1 MITNNFIKYLLF
13 LLPWFISSILFKSS
27 TIYYESLSL
36 PFFAIPSY
44 LFGIVWTILYILIAI
59 SIFMVYENSNK
70 KYKKYLLINFIS
82 NQLFTFFFFT
92 LRNNFLS
99 LIDVIITL
107 ISAIYLYNETKIQ
120 NKKASYF
127 LIPYIVFSIYALL
140 LILSVNLLNWFK
152 SI

>member
-44 LFGIVWTILYILIAI
+44 LFGIVWTILYILISI
-59 SIFMVYENSNK
+59 SIFIVYENSNK

-99 LIDVIITL
+99 LIDVIVTL
-107 ISAIYLYNETKIQ
+107 ISAIYLYNETKLQ

-127 LIPYIVFSIYALL
+127 LIPYIIFSIYALL
-140 LILSVNLLNWFK
+140 LILSINLLN
-152 SI
+152 

>member
-1 MITNNFIKYLLF
+1 MLTNNFIKYLLF

-27 TIYYESLSL
+27 TMYYESLSL

-59 SIFMVYENSNK
+59 SIFIVYENCNK
-70 KYKKYLLINFIS
+70 EYKKYLLINFIS

-120 NKKASYF
+120 NK
-127 LIPYIVFSIYALL
+127 IH
-140 LILSVNLLNWFK
+140 
-152 SI
+152 

>member
-99 LIDVIITL
+99 LIDVITTL

-140 LILSVNLLNWFK
+140 LILSVNLLN
-152 SI
+152 

>member
-13 LLPWFISSILFKSS
+13 LIPWFISALLFKSS

-44 LFGIVWTILYILIAI
+44 LFGIVWSILYILIAI
-59 SIFMVYENSNK
+59 SIFMVYENSIK
-70 KYKKYLLINFIS
+70 EYKKYLLINFIS

-99 LIDVIITL
+99 LIDVVITL
-107 ISAIYLYNETKIQ
+107 ISAIYLYNETKLQ

-140 LILSVNLLNWFK
+140 LILSINLLN
-152 SI
+152 

>member
-44 LFGIVWTILYILIAI
+44 LFGIVWTILYILISI

-70 KYKKYLLINFIS
+70 EYKKYLLINFIS

-99 LIDVIITL
+99 LIDVIVTL

-140 LILSVNLLNWFK
+140 LILSVNLLN
-152 SI
+152 

>member
-1 MITNNFIKYLLF
+1 MLTNNFIKYLLF

-27 TIYYESLSL
+27 TMYYESLSL

-59 SIFMVYENSNK
+59 SIFIVYENSNK
-70 KYKKYLLINFIS
+70 EYKKYLLINFIS

-107 ISAIYLYNETKIQ
+107 ISAVYLYKETKIQ

-127 LIPYIVFSIYALL
+127 LIPYIIFSIYALL
-140 LILSVNLLNWFK
+140 LIFSINLLN
-152 SI
+152 

>member
-1 MITNNFIKYLLF
+1 MLTNNFIKYLLF

-27 TIYYESLSL
+27 TMYYESLSL
-36 PFFAIPSY
+36 PFFSIPSY

-59 SIFMVYENSNK
+59 SIFIVYENSNK
-70 KYKKYLLINFIS
+70 EYKKYLLINFIS

-99 LIDVIITL
+99 LIDVIVTL
-107 ISAIYLYNETKIQ
+107 ISAIYLYNETKLQ

-127 LIPYIVFSIYALL
+127 LIPYIIFSIYALL
-140 LILSVNLLNWFK
+140 LILSINILN
-152 SI
+152 

>member
-1 MITNNFIKYLLF
+1 MLSNNFIKYLLF
-13 LLPWFISSILFKSS
+13 LLPWFISAILFKSS
-27 TIYYESLSL
+27 TMYYESLSL

-70 KYKKYLLINFIS
+70 EYKKYLLINFIS

-107 ISAIYLYNETKIQ
+107 ISAIYLYKETKIQ

-127 LIPYIVFSIYALL
+127 LIPYIIFSIYALL
-140 LILSVNLLNWFK
+140 LILSINILN
-152 SI
+152 

>member
-13 LLPWFISSILFKSS
+13 LIPWFISSLLFRSN
-27 TIYYESLSL
+27 TFYYESLSL

-44 LFGIVWTILYILIAI
+44 LFGIVWTILYILISI

-70 KYKKYLLINFIS
+70 EYKKYLLTNFIS

-99 LIDVIITL
+99 LIDVIVTL
-107 ISAIYLYNETKIQ
+107 VSAIYLYNETKIQ

-127 LIPYIVFSIYALL
+127 LIPYIIFSIYALL
-140 LILSVNLLNWFK
+140 LILSINLLN
-152 SI
+152 

>member
-1 MITNNFIKYLLF
+1 MLSNNFIKYLLF
-13 LLPWFISSILFKSS
+13 LLPWFISAILFKSS
-27 TIYYESLSL
+27 TMYYESLSL

-59 SIFMVYENSNK
+59 SIFIVYENSNK
-70 KYKKYLLINFIS
+70 EYKKYLLINFIS

-107 ISAIYLYNETKIQ
+107 ISAIYLYNETKLQ

-127 LIPYIVFSIYALL
+127 LIPYIIFSIYALL
-140 LILSVNLLNWFK
+140 LILSVNLLN
-152 SI
+152 

>member
-13 LLPWFISSILFKSS
+13 LLPWFISAILFKSS

-59 SIFMVYENSNK
+59 SIFLVYENSNK
-70 KYKKYLLINFIS
+70 EYRKYLLINFIS

-127 LIPYIVFSIYALL
+127 LIPYIIFSIYALL
-140 LILSVNLLNWFK
+140 LILSVNLLN
-152 SI
+152 

>member
-13 LLPWFISSILFKSS
+13 LIPWFISSILFKSS

-36 PFFAIPSY
+36 QFFEIPSY

-59 SIFMVYENSNK
+59 SIFIVCENSNK
-70 KYKKYLLINFIS
+70 EYKKYLLINFIS

-99 LIDVIITL
+99 LIDVIVTL
-107 ISAIYLYNETKIQ
+107 ISAIYLYNETKLQ

-127 LIPYIVFSIYALL
+127 LIPYIIFSIYALL
-140 LILSVNLLNWFK
+140 LILSINILN
-152 SI
+152 

>member
-1 MITNNFIKYLLF
+1 MLTNNFIKYLLF

-27 TIYYESLSL
+27 TMYYESLSL

-99 LIDVIITL
+99 LIDVIVTL
-107 ISAIYLYNETKIQ
+107 ISAIYLYNETKLQ

-127 LIPYIVFSIYALL
+127 LIPYIIFSIYALL
-140 LILSVNLLNWFK
+140 LILSINILN
-152 SI
+152 

>member
-13 LLPWFISSILFKSS
+13 LIPWFISSLLFRSN
-27 TIYYESLSL
+27 TFYYESLSL

-44 LFGIVWTILYILIAI
+44 LFGIVWTILYILISI
-59 SIFMVYENSNK
+59 SIFTVYENSNK
-70 KYKKYLLINFIS
+70 EYKKYLLINFIS

-99 LIDVIITL
+99 LIDVIVTL
-107 ISAIYLYNETKIQ
+107 VSAIYLYNETKIQ

-127 LIPYIVFSIYALL
+127 LIPYIIFSIYALL
-140 LILSVNLLNWFK
+140 LILSINLLN
-152 SI
+152 

>member
-1 MITNNFIKYLLF
+1 MLSNNFIKYLLF
-13 LLPWFISSILFKSS
+13 LLPWFISAILFKSS

-59 SIFMVYENSNK
+59 SIFIVYENSNK
-70 KYKKYLLINFIS
+70 EYKKYLLINFIS

-99 LIDVIITL
+99 LIDVIVTL
-107 ISAIYLYNETKIQ
+107 ISAIYLYNETKLQ

-127 LIPYIVFSIYALL
+127 LIPYIIFSIYALL
-140 LILSVNLLNWFK
+140 LILSINLLN
-152 SI
+152 

>member
-13 LLPWFISSILFKSS
+13 LIPWFISSLLFRSN
-27 TIYYESLSL
+27 TFYYESLSL

-44 LFGIVWTILYILIAI
+44 LFGIVWTILYILISI

-70 KYKKYLLINFIS
+70 EYKKYLLINFIS

-99 LIDVIITL
+99 LIDVIVTL
-107 ISAIYLYNETKIQ
+107 VSAIYLYNETKIQ

-127 LIPYIVFSIYALL
+127 LIPYIIFSIYALL
-140 LILSVNLLNWFK
+140 LILSINLLN
-152 SI
+152 

>member
-1 MITNNFIKYLLF
+1 MLTNNFIKYLLF

-27 TIYYESLSL
+27 TMYYESLSL

-70 KYKKYLLINFIS
+70 EYKKYLLINFIS

-107 ISAIYLYNETKIQ
+107 ISAVYLYKETKIQ

-127 LIPYIVFSIYALL
+127 LIPYIIFSIYALL
-140 LILSVNLLNWFK
+140 LIFSINLLN
-152 SI
+152 

>member
-1 MITNNFIKYLLF
+1 MLTNNFIKYLLF

-27 TIYYESLSL
+27 TMYYESLSL

-59 SIFMVYENSNK
+59 SIFIVYENSNK
-70 KYKKYLLINFIS
+70 EYKKYLLINFIS
-82 NQLFTFFFFT
+82 NQLFTSFFFT

-99 LIDVIITL
+99 LIDVIVTL
-107 ISAIYLYNETKIQ
+107 ISAIYLYNETKLQ

-127 LIPYIVFSIYALL
+127 LIPYIIFSIYALL
-140 LILSVNLLNWFK
+140 LILSINILN
-152 SI
+152 

>member
-1 MITNNFIKYLLF
+1 MLTNNFIKYLLF

-27 TIYYESLSL
+27 TMYYESLSL

-70 KYKKYLLINFIS
+70 EYKKYLLINFIS

-99 LIDVIITL
+99 LIDVIVTL
-107 ISAIYLYNETKIQ
+107 ISAIYLYNETKLQ

-127 LIPYIVFSIYALL
+127 LIPYIIFSIYALL
-140 LILSVNLLNWFK
+140 LILSINILN
-152 SI
+152 

>member
-70 KYKKYLLINFIS
+70 EYKKYLLINFIS

-99 LIDVIITL
+99 LIDVIVTL

-127 LIPYIVFSIYALL
+127 LIPYIAFSIYALL

-152 SI
+152 CI

>member
-13 LLPWFISSILFKSS
+13 LIPWFISALLFKSS

-44 LFGIVWTILYILIAI
+44 LFGIVWSILYILIAI
-59 SIFMVYENSNK
+59 SIFMVYENSIK
-70 KYKKYLLINFIS
+70 EYKKYLLINFIF

-99 LIDVIITL
+99 LIDVIVTL

-140 LILSVNLLNWFK
+140 LILSINLLN
-152 SI
+152 

>member
-1 MITNNFIKYLLF
+1 MLSNNFIKYLLF
-13 LLPWFISSILFKSS
+13 LLPWFISAILFKSS

-44 LFGIVWTILYILIAI
+44 LFGIVWTILYILISI
-59 SIFMVYENSNK
+59 SIFIVYENSNK

-99 LIDVIITL
+99 LIDVIVTL
-107 ISAIYLYNETKIQ
+107 ISAIYLYNETKLQ

-127 LIPYIVFSIYALL
+127 LIPYIIFSIYALL
-140 LILSVNLLNWFK
+140 LILSINLLN
-152 SI
+152 

>member
-13 LLPWFISSILFKSS
+13 LLPWFISAILFKSS

-59 SIFMVYENSNK
+59 SIFLVYENSNK
-70 KYKKYLLINFIS
+70 EYRKYLLINFIS

-107 ISAIYLYNETKIQ
+107 VSAIYLYNETKIQ

-127 LIPYIVFSIYALL
+127 LIPYITFSIYALL
-140 LILSVNLLNWFK
+140 LILSVNLLN
-152 SI
+152 

>member
-1 MITNNFIKYLLF
+1 MLTNNFIKYLLF

-27 TIYYESLSL
+27 TMYYESLSL

-59 SIFMVYENSNK
+59 SIFIVCENSNK
-70 KYKKYLLINFIS
+70 EYKKYLLINFIS

-99 LIDVIITL
+99 LIDVIVTL
-107 ISAIYLYNETKIQ
+107 ISAIYLYNETKLQ

-127 LIPYIVFSIYALL
+127 LIPYIIFSIYALL
-140 LILSVNLLNWFK
+140 LIFSINLLN
-152 SI
+152 

>member
-1 MITNNFIKYLLF
+1 MLSNNFTKYLLF
-13 LLPWFISSILFKSS
+13 LLPWFISAILFKSS
-27 TIYYESLSL
+27 TMYYESLSL

-59 SIFMVYENSNK
+59 SIFIVYENSNK
-70 KYKKYLLINFIS
+70 EYKKYLLINFIS

-107 ISAIYLYNETKIQ
+107 ISAIYLYNETKLQ

-127 LIPYIVFSIYALL
+127 LIPYIIFSIYALL
-140 LILSVNLLNWFK
+140 LILSVNLLN
-152 SI
+152 

>member
-44 LFGIVWTILYILIAI
+44 LFGIVWTILYVLISI
-59 SIFMVYENSNK
+59 SIFIVYENSDK
-70 KYKKYLLINFIS
+70 EYKKYLLINLLS

-99 LIDVIITL
+99 LIDVIVTL
-107 ISAIYLYNETKIQ
+107 VSALYLYSETKKQ

-127 LIPYIVFSIYALL
+127 LIPYIIFSIYAFLL
-140 LILSVNLLNWFK
+140 MLSINILN
-152 SI
+152 

>member
-1 MITNNFIKYLLF
+1 MLTNNFIKYLLF

-27 TIYYESLSL
+27 TMYYESLSL

-59 SIFMVYENSNK
+59 SIFIVYENINK
-70 KYKKYLLINFIS
+70 EYKKYLLINFIS

-99 LIDVIITL
+99 LIDVIVTL
-107 ISAIYLYNETKIQ
+107 IGAIYLYSETKLQ

-127 LIPYIVFSIYALL
+127 LIPYIIFSIYALL
-140 LILSVNLLNWFK
+140 LILSINILN
-152 SI
+152 

>member
-1 MITNNFIKYLLF
+1 MLTNNFIKYLLF

-27 TIYYESLSL
+27 TMYYESLSL

-59 SIFMVYENSNK
+59 SIFIVYENSNK
-70 KYKKYLLINFIS
+70 EYKKYLLINFIF

-99 LIDVIITL
+99 LIDVIVTL
-107 ISAIYLYNETKIQ
+107 ISAIYLYNETKLQ

-127 LIPYIVFSIYALL
+127 LIPYIIFSIYALL
-140 LILSVNLLNWFK
+140 LILSINLLN
-152 SI
+152 

>member
-1 MITNNFIKYLLF
+1 MLSNNFIKYLLF
-13 LLPWFISSILFKSS
+13 LLPWFISAILFKSS
-27 TIYYESLSL
+27 TMYYESLSL

-59 SIFMVYENSNK
+59 SIFIVYENSNK
-70 KYKKYLLINFIS
+70 EYKKYLLINFIS

-107 ISAIYLYNETKIQ
+107 ISAIYLYNETKLQ

-127 LIPYIVFSIYALL
+127 LIPYITFSIYALL
-140 LILSVNLLNWFK
+140 LILSVNLLN
-152 SI
+152 

>member
-13 LLPWFISSILFKSS
+13 LIPWFISSLLFRSN
-27 TIYYESLSL
+27 TFYYESLSL

-44 LFGIVWTILYILIAI
+44 LFGIVWTILYILISI

-70 KYKKYLLINFIS
+70 EYKKYLLINFIS

-99 LIDVIITL
+99 LIDVIVTL
-107 ISAIYLYNETKIQ
+107 VSAIYLYNETKLQ

-127 LIPYIVFSIYALL
+127 LIPYIIFSIYALL
-140 LILSVNLLNWFK
+140 LILSINLLN
-152 SI
+152 

>member
-70 KYKKYLLINFIS
+70 EYKKYLLINFIS

-107 ISAIYLYNETKIQ
+107 ISAVYLYKETKIQ

-127 LIPYIVFSIYALL
+127 LIPYIIFSIYALL
-140 LILSVNLLNWFK
+140 LIFSINLLN
-152 SI
+152 

>member
-13 LLPWFISSILFKSS
+13 LIPWFISALLFKSN
-27 TIYYESLSL
+27 TFYYESLSL

-44 LFGIVWTILYILIAI
+44 LFGIVWTILYILISI

-70 KYKKYLLINFIS
+70 EYKKYLLINFIS

-140 LILSVNLLNWFK
+140 LILSVNLLN
-152 SI
+152 

>member
-1 MITNNFIKYLLF
+1 MLTNNFIKYLLF

-27 TIYYESLSL
+27 TLYYESLSL

-59 SIFMVYENSNK
+59 SIFIVYENSNK
-70 KYKKYLLINFIS
+70 EYKKYLLINFIS

-107 ISAIYLYNETKIQ
+107 ISAIYLYKETKLQ

-127 LIPYIVFSIYALL
+127 LIPYIIFSIYALL
-140 LILSVNLLNWFK
+140 LIFSVNLLN
-152 SI
+152 

>member
-27 TIYYESLSL
+27 TMYYESLSL

-59 SIFMVYENSNK
+59 SIFIVYENSNK
-70 KYKKYLLINFIS
+70 EYKKYLLINFIS

-107 ISAIYLYNETKIQ
+107 ISAVYLYKETKIQ

-127 LIPYIVFSIYALL
+127 LIPYIIFSIYALL
-140 LILSVNLLNWFK
+140 LIFSINLLN
-152 SI
+152 

>member
-44 LFGIVWTILYILIAI
+44 LFGIVWTILYILISI

-70 KYKKYLLINFIS
+70 EYKKYLLINFIS

-140 LILSVNLLNWFK
+140 LILSVNLLN
-152 SI
+152 

>member
-140 LILSVNLLNWFK
+140 LILSVNLLN
-152 SI
+152 